1 MCPIVRRGP
10 GERVNNTGYYEL
22 VGHYGEATGIAPQLL
37 HEGEIF
43 PLLGVD
49 AEAGP
54 LWYVRLYEAVETTQA
69 A

>member
-1 MCPIVRRGP
+1 MSPIIRRGP
-10 GERVNNTGYYEL
+10 GERVEITGYYEL
-22 VGHYGEATGIAPQLL
+22 RGHYGEATGIAPTLL
-37 HEGEIF
+37 HKGDMF